1 MGDSI
6 EKWEENKL
14 VVDTIDFTGDVWL
27 GIDGWFTS
35 TKLHV
40 TERFRREGNVLHYQA
55 TVEDPEVLTKAW
67 VMPERT
73 LKLNRISKYNPRDPT
88 PSSRRWSW

>member
-1 MGDSI
+1 M
-6 EKWEENKL
+6 
-14 VVDTIDFTGDVWL
+14 
-27 GIDGWFTS
+27 
-35 TKLHV
+35 

-73 LKLNRISKYNPRDPT
+73 LKPNRNDSRIEQEEPPCVEMDSAHVMT
-88 PSSRRWSW
+88 PEHH